1 MVSQEQ
7 FEELRVKLATYE
19 AQQEL
24 SQARMQT
31 EVKEQ
36 VSEVTA
42 GLKELY
48 NTASVAVGLV
58 ASRLDKLESKI
69 NGGGG
74 QKSLLHYKNMT
85 VNILEKIDRWRTWK
99 ADVEDYI
106 EETMPGIRGYLEKA
120 KKCDEEVEEV
130 DVDPPAWGQREMLWR
145 FLKRYTAG
153 DARKVVSSVSD
164 RNGWEAW
171 RNWTCSL
178 SLPL

>member
-24 SQARMQT
+24 SQTRMQA

-58 ASRLDKLESKI
+58 ASRVDKLDENQQRRKSEELVAP
-69 NGGGG
+69 
-74 QKSLLHYKNMT
+74 QKY
-85 VNILEKIDRWRTWK
+85 DR
-99 ADVEDYI
+99 
-106 EETMPGIRGYLEKA
+106 
-120 KKCDEEVEEV
+120 
-130 DVDPPAWGQREMLWR
+130 
-145 FLKRYTAG
+145 
-153 DARKVVSSVSD
+153 
-164 RNGWEAW
+164 
-171 RNWTCSL
+171 
-178 SLPL
+178 